1 MMTADHEERCPL
13 ARLIAGLEPVGWR
26 VVGMRPS
33 LADDGEVA
41 HWRVTIERY
50 DQEASMVV
58 TDSDLE
64 AALAELARYV
74 QADAKAPPARLR
86 LV

>member
-1 MMTADHEERCPL
+1 M
-13 ARLIAGLEPVGWR
+13 
-26 VVGMRPS
+26 
-33 LADDGEVA
+33 
-41 HWRVTIERY
+41 TIERY

>member
-1 MMTADHEERCPL
+1 MMTPDHAEPCPL

-33 LADDGEVA
+33 IAGDGEVTL
-41 HWRVTIERY
+41 WRVTIERH

-64 AALAELARYV
+64 AAIAELARYV
-74 QADAKAPPARLR
+74 QADAKTPSARLR